1 MSNGFNAGNDG
12 FGIGSSGSGSG
23 SFESILKLSD
33 ATAGEALDA
42 FAPVRIVAGEYL
54 VSESALTSTEAACS
68 GVALSATLISQPF
81 QLVKSGLVTGAI
93 SGATPG
99 QRFYVGAT
107 GGLTSVVPTTVGDFV
122 VEVGRAVSATDLWVD
137 VQSPIEIP
145 APVITGDSRTV
156 NFGPINSEFSEE
168 ILRDIGRVGSQIVGH
183 YFILD
188 DAYYVW
194 YRHDGIGFDPQLAA
208 VELVGLTG
216 IRVDL
221 PAGNVGDS
229 TVATLTAAA
238 IDGVGSYTALATSAS
253 VEIGECTTVSS
264 GDTDWES
271 SAQAGVLGT
280 PDNRLL
286 GFNSFPSATL
296 RACELDVSSR
306 STSFILTGCRLAIGD
321 THTGQ
326 LVMAIYQG
334 GVTGDFETAALLGY
348 LGSTTGTDTDTWGY
362 IGSQDGVLVNPASG
376 VVWVAW
382 AHDTGDFEMP
392 FTANGQTNAVGT
404 NFVITGGDAS
414 FPVAGGAAFSTSAG
428 FPATLG
434 AMGAGETGIPS
445 FLLSFVDVGWHSNMV
460 PAARIGTREQD
471 ASLFTGTSGA
481 PLLVGNSFNTPDNL
495 GMEVRTAGV
504 NYATHSSGS
513 DYRLALATG
522 GTADNNF
529 NLAVWQDIGQTSGT
543 DTGWN
548 DISAP
553 SGVSIAANS
562 RIFVTIEFDG
572 VGGSELAFDANGPG
586 PYGDANNNPAA
597 YYNGNTSE
605 SEVDDGSLG
614 GTPSTNVDFDPSTP
628 ITGAQT
634 FDGTIYNNENN
645 VGVRMV
651 YHVPGFEIVPAA

>member
-12 FGIGSSGSGSG
+12 FGIGSGGSGDG

-33 ATAGEALDA
+33 ATAGEGLSA
-42 FAPVRIVAGEYL
+42 FDPVRVVAGEYFS
-54 VSESALTSTEAACS
+54 SESALTSTEASCV
-68 GVALSATLISQPF
+68 GIALAAVLTGQPF
-81 QLVKSGLVTGAI
+81 QLVKSGLVVGAI
-93 SGATPG
+93 AGATPG
-99 QRFYVGAT
+99 QRFYVGAA

-137 VQSPIEIP
+137 VQSPAEIP
-145 APVITGDSRTV
+145 APVITGDSRTI
-156 NFGPINSEFSEE
+156 NFGPINDGFSEE
-168 ILRDIGRVGSQIVGH
+168 ILRDIGRVGSEIVGH

-188 DAYYVW
+188 DTYYVW
-194 YRHDGIGFDPQLAA
+194 YRHDGIGFDPQIAA
-208 VELVGLTG
+208 VELVGMTG

-221 PAGNVGDS
+221 PAGNVAD
-229 TVATLTAAA
+229 TAVATATAAA
-238 IDGVGSYTALATSAS
+238 IDGVGSYTAIAVGVAVT
-253 VEIGECTTVSS
+253 IGECTTVSS

-271 SAQAGVLGT
+271 AAEAGVLGT

-286 GFNSFPSATL
+286 GFNSFQSATL

-306 STSFILTGCRLAIGD
+306 SVPFILTGCRLAIGD
-321 THTGQ
+321 THDGQ

-334 GVTGDFETAALLGY
+334 GVTGDFETASLLGY
-348 LGSTTGTDTDTWGY
+348 LGSTTGSDIETWGY

-382 AHDTGDFEMP
+382 AHDVGDFEMP
-392 FTANGQTNAVGT
+392 FTASGQSNAVGSD
-404 NFVITGGDAS
+404 FVITGGDAS
-414 FPVAGGAAFSTSAG
+414 FPVSGGAAFSTSAG

-434 AMGAGETGIPS
+434 AMGAGEAGIPS

-481 PLLVGNSFNTPDNL
+481 PLLVGNSFATPDNL
-495 GMEVRTAGV
+495 GMEVRTAGI

-522 GTADNNF
+522 GTADNDF
-529 NLAVWQDIGQTSGT
+529 NAAVWQDIGQTSGT
-543 DTGWN
+543 ATGWN
-548 DISAP
+548 DIVAP
-553 SGVSIAANS
+553 SGVSIAGSS
-562 RIFVTIEFDG
+562 RIFITIEFDG
-572 VGGSELAFDANGPG
+572 VGGSELAFDADGPG
-586 PYGDANNNPAA
+586 AYGDPNNNPAA

-634 FDGTIYNNENN
+634 FDGTIYNNDNN

-651 YHVPGFEIVPAA
+651 YHVPGFEIVPVA